1 MLVIRNMTPPTAMKE
16 RAGKSMLDSADAK
29 RRTEGEGEVNSH
41 SCNICL
47 SETKLCFSPGPPKAS
62 ISVAMVY
69 KVLMREQKLIL
80 LVHT

>member
-29 RRTEGEGEVNSH
+29 RRTEGEVSSH
-41 SCNICL
+41 CCNICL
-47 SETKLCFSPGPPKAS
+47 SETKLCFSPGPPKAI
-62 ISVAMVY
+62 ISVAVVY
-69 KVLMREQKLIL
+69 KVLMREQKPIL